1 MSYESASLTTLNRA
15 ADLTE
20 TAREL
25 GQHLAALHATLKQ
38 LTELANTKLAAMR
51 QADTNALNACA
62 AREEELLREVFRME
76 QARNAV
82 LARLAQ
88 SLHCPN
94 VRLTEIAARL
104 PEPLASS
111 LRARSLALKEI
122 AGELQRRNKLAAI
135 VAQNLQGH
143 IRGVFADVAS
153 ATQESLVYGPQ
164 GQHEMSSPRRWVD
177 AVG

>member
-1 MSYESASLTTLNRA
+1 MSHESASLTTLHRA
-15 ADLTE
+15 ADVTT

-25 GQHLAALHATLKQ
+25 GQHLADLHALLKQ
-38 LTELANTKLAAMR
+38 LAELAGAKLAAMR

-62 AREEELLREVFRME
+62 AHEEELLREVFRTE

-88 SLHCPN
+88 SLHCPE
-94 VRLTEIAARL
+94 VRLTEIADRL

-111 LRARSLALKEI
+111 LRARSLALKET
-122 AGELQRRNKLAAI
+122 ASELQRRNKLAAS
-135 VAQNLQGH
+135 VAQNLQAH
-143 IRGVFADVAS
+143 IRGIFADVAS